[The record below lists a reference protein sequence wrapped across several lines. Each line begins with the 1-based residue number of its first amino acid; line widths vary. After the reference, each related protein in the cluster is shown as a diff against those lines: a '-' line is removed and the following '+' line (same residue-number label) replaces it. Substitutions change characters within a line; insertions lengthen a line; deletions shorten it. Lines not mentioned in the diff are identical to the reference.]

1 MSNHNIRLA
10 PGQTCMIV
18 ESMFT
23 GVPNLG
29 RHWVELMWDSPAI
42 VTILC
47 QPWLGVIPTMIP
59 KANLIN
65 LCWGWLIGYH
75 EGKSLWGNAG
85 IFFRRWMGNKSHQRR
100 KSDINSSAVLPR
112 CQLNS
117 KWNLWPKSLA
127 NKCRS
132 LLSPRCKCS
141 VVAPPQSSRQFLP
154 KYGFIIGQKLRHYV
168 DTLMSAVQW
177 YSHDIPIIC
186 CLTLHN

>member
-10 PGQTCMIV
+10 AGQTCMIA
-18 ESMFT
+18 ESKFT

-65 LCWGWLIGYH
+65 LCWGWLVGWFTMRENHY
-75 EGKSLWGNAG
+75 EA
-85 IFFRRWMGNKSHQRR
+85 MENKSHQRR

-127 NKCRS
+127 DKCRS
-132 LLSPRCKCS
+132 LPSPRCKCS

-168 DTLMSAVQW
+168 DTLMCAVQW
-177 YSHDIPIIC
+177 YSHDIPMISPSFFA
-186 CLTLHN
+186 